1 MKFILPAVLFLASA
15 VSAQNVV
22 LDYSDG
28 IPLCCTTHDLV
39 SEAED
44 EVIQQVTSAF
54 ESDGGGAWDL
64 GEAIAGECK
73 WTPYSK
79 LGWIAELGI
88 EINWI
93 AIHRP
98 DCIPH
103 RLRWWQPHRLPRGPD
118 CHLVQEARSLDCKYY
133 S

>member
-64 GEAIAGECK
+64 GEAIAGECQTAFPTGFAGGNRTDCPEDLTAIWCK
-73 WTPYSK
+73 KHAPWT
-79 LGWIAELGI
+79 LT
-88 EINWI
+88 INGTSN
-93 AIHRP
+93 
-98 DCIPH
+98 
-103 RLRWWQPHRLPRGPD
+103 PRDAHGQ
-118 CHLVQEARSLDCKYY
+118 CHY
-133 S
+133 